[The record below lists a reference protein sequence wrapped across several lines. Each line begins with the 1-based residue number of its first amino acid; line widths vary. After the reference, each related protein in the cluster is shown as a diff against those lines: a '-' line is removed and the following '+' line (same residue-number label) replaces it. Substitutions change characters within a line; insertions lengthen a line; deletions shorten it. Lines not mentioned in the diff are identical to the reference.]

1 MVKANGNK
9 AFMPLYEALASE
21 VRWKIMSLLAEGE
34 LNVKDVAEKLKL
46 SPSIV
51 TLHIRKLEE
60 ADLIGSRRTR
70 KNGGTHK
77 LCFLKQRKIEIELPS
92 RREEPKIREQ
102 SIAIG
107 HYTAF
112 DIYPTCGLG
121 TPEKEIGVWDDPRY
135 FLDPE
140 RVQAAIL
147 WFGHGFVEYKTPNYL
162 LPNQQAAAIEIS
174 VELASEAPGL
184 RDDWPSD
191 IGFVFNGIDLGTWT
205 SPADFGRA
213 ARGKYTPSWWHRNVN
228 QYGLL
233 KTIRIDAEGT
243 FIDGE
248 RISASTIGEL
258 RLDEPFWTLRFQ
270 VDEQSENVGGLTLY
284 GAGFGNHDQDI
295 VIRVHI
301 DDSQTEGENET
312 DENISSSGSAGQK
325 DRPDSRA

>member
-1 MVKANGNK
+1 
-9 AFMPLYEALASE
+9 MPLYEALASE
-21 VRWKIMSLLAEGE
+21 VRWSMMNLLSAGE
-34 LNVKDVAEKLKL
+34 LNVKDIAAQMKL

-51 TLHIRKLEE
+51 TMHIRKLEQ
-60 ADLIGSRRTR
+60 AGLIGSRRVR
-70 KNGGTHK
+70 LNGGTHK
-77 LCFLKQRKIEIELPS
+77 MCFLKQKKIEIQLPS
-92 RREEPKIREQ
+92 AREETRVREQ

-112 DIYPTCGLG
+112 DIHPTCGLG

-147 WFGHGFVEYKTPNYL
+147 WFGYGFVEYKTPNYL
-162 LPNQQAAAIEIS
+162 LPEQTADAIEIS
-174 VELASEAPGL
+174 MELASEAPGL

-191 IGFVFNGIDLGTWT
+191 IGFAFNGIRLGTWT

-213 ARGKYTPSWWHRNVN
+213 ARGKYTPLWWHRNVN

-233 KTIRIDAEGT
+233 KTIRIDAAGT

-248 RISASTIGEL
+248 RISDVTVSRL
-258 RLDEPFWTLRFQ
+258 RLEEPFWTLRFE
-270 VDEQSENVGGLTLY
+270 VDEQADNVGGLTLY

-295 VIRVHI
+295 TIRVHI
-301 DDSQTEGENET
+301 SGHPAKREEEN
-312 DENISSSGSAGQK
+312 
-325 DRPDSRA
+325 R